1 MHPSNP
7 AQTPDSE
14 LHSGGSNGHGA
25 QAGAGTGPD
34 ALRLDLWA
42 EAATTPEGE
51 PVASEELLKGL
62 NPQQRAAMLHGDGP
76 LLIVAGAGS
85 GKTAVL
91 TRRVAHLVRD
101 RGVAPF

>member
-1 MHPSNP
+1 MPPTNP
-7 AQTPDSE
+7 AQTPDAGIDPVE
-14 LHSGGSNGHGA
+14 RDGRGAAAPGGP
-25 QAGAGTGPD
+25 GPRAD
-34 ALRLDLWA
+34 GALRLDLWA

-91 TRRVAHLVRD
+91 TRRVAH
-101 RGVAPF
+101 